1 MKLIVGLG
9 NPGKQ
14 YAETRHNVGFMV
26 IERLARELKVPVA
39 KKMFNALVGQGMLN
53 NEKII
58 LAMPQTYM
66 NLSGQAVSSLLHWYK
81 LAPADLVV
89 VYDDLDLPAGTLR
102 LRPAGGSGGH
112 RGMQSIIAALG
123 TENFVR
129 LRVGIGRPPA
139 EEMETADY
147 VLSRLDLRE
156 MEDVLQ
162 SAAAAVLCLLREGL
176 EKAMNLYNRR

>member
-14 YAETRHNVGFMV
+14 YAATRHNVGFMV

-66 NLSGQAVSSLLHWYK
+66 NLSGQAVSALLHWYK
-81 LAPADLVV
+81 LAPADLPNRILAESISF
-89 VYDDLDLPAGTLR
+89 DGF
-102 LRPAGGSGGH
+102 SG
-112 RGMQSIIAALG
+112 RI
-123 TENFVR
+123 
-129 LRVGIGRPPA
+129 
-139 EEMETADY
+139 
-147 VLSRLDLRE
+147 
-156 MEDVLQ
+156 
-162 SAAAAVLCLLREGL
+162 
-176 EKAMNLYNRR
+176 